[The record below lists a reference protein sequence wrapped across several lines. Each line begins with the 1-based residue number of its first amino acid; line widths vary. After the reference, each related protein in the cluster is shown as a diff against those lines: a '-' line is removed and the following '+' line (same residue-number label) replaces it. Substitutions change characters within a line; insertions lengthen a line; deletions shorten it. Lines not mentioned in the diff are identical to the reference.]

1 MTFAH
6 RLRARRDRRQLD
18 PRGTAAALRNLV
30 DAADEPDSYWLAQGI
45 EPPLRAGAIRAARDD
60 LRAIAT
66 LLERAVDI
74 PDQAIACAAWL
85 AWSQESPICS
95 DPAPD
100 ADVPD
105 VARRLRHWL
114 SSL

>member
-1 MTFAH
+1 M
-6 RLRARRDRRQLD
+6 
-18 PRGTAAALRNLV
+18 RNLV

-45 EPPLRAGAIRAARDD
+45 EPPLRAAAILAARDD
-60 LRAIAT
+60 LLAIAR
-66 LLERAVDI
+66 LLERAVDM
-74 PDQAIACAAWL
+74 PEQAVACAAWL
-85 AWSQESPICS
+85 TWSQGSPVCS